1 MECICARRGTDHM
14 NAVSDHYQRLLAPIY
29 LWMAG
34 GPEHAL
40 TLGAEDLSSLGIT
53 TSSGTAAVDLGA
65 GFGMHAIPLA
75 QLGYSVTAV
84 DSSAVLL
91 GELRRFGEGLGIRTI
106 EGDLLDFEASA
117 ATPPALILCMGDTL
131 THVPG
136 VEDIDL
142 LCSRIAVSLA
152 LGGRFVAT
160 FRDYTRPALADA
172 RFISVRSD
180 ANRIH
185 TCFLEEQGDRML
197 VYDIVHERQDSG
209 AWAMRVSHYPKLR
222 LDPGVV
228 VRVLERIGTARC
240 PQYRAARN
248 GADQRGATP

>member
-1 MECICARRGTDHM
+1 MS
-14 NAVSDHYQRLLAPIY
+14 AVSDHYQRLLAPIY

-106 EGDLLDFEASA
+106 EGAWATRASFARRGRRTQGPGGIPDKVSDIALGAYRSGVPSGPAGDSGLPQDSSASA
-117 ATPPALILCMGDTL
+117 
-131 THVPG
+131 V
-136 VEDIDL
+136 
-142 LCSRIAVSLA
+142 SRSF
-152 LGGRFVAT
+152 GG
-160 FRDYTRPALADA
+160 
-172 RFISVRSD
+172 
-180 ANRIH
+180 
-185 TCFLEEQGDRML
+185 
-197 VYDIVHERQDSG
+197 
-209 AWAMRVSHYPKLR
+209 
-222 LDPGVV
+222 
-228 VRVLERIGTARC
+228 
-240 PQYRAARN
+240 
-248 GADQRGATP
+248 